1 MVQSLV
7 HQLENINNPPCA
19 TFDKTIDREDFELW
33 KKDFTWDA
41 LHGLRYGQSFCNR
54 FGITDNILFYER
66 DCDRADKHIR
76 NHYISK

>member
-1 MVQSLV
+1 MVQTLL
-7 HQLENINNPPCA
+7 HQLENINNPSCS
-19 TFDKTIDREDFELW
+19 TFDKTIDLEDFELW

-66 DCDRADKHIR
+66 DCARADEHIR
-76 NHYISK
+76 IHYLSK